1 MKQAYIISN
10 KQNQHS
16 LLYRREYSK
25 AQLYLENLGFNV
37 VNPMESEASYCL
49 FTKSNLKKLIESD
62 AVYIMSNV
70 SLDWG
75 NNIEMKISI
84 GLDLIII
91 NGCISDLLKHV
102 LE

>member
-1 MKQAYIISN
+1 M
-10 KQNQHS
+10 
-16 LLYRREYSK
+16 
-25 AQLYLENLGFNV
+25 ENLGFNV

-91 NGCISDLLKHV
+91 NGCISDLLKYV
-102 LE
+102 